1 MNVKRQAL
9 DQIASST
16 HPKSELPRS
25 GNSENQPLIDD
36 ERYPGS
42 FFRVPGVPMPG
53 KTTWSLN
60 K

>member
-1 MNVKRQAL
+1 MHEKRQSL
-9 DQIASST
+9 DQIAS
-16 HPKSELPRS
+16 RS
-25 GNSENQPLIDD
+25 HQNDASSGRASSPNQPMVDD
-36 ERYPGS
+36 DRYPGS